1 MKKIII
7 TSILFI
13 IILLTA
19 CSSKQNP
26 VKILES
32 SEIEQRVMGNQEIR
46 TIDFNIG
53 EIELNG
59 ISYTLQGTMS
69 LPKHNKSKKMKLVI
83 ILPGIY
89 EDSTRYDRGFRYLT
103 ESLAKSGYLA
113 ISIDTSQINESKNIG
128 KEEFTCFLDL
138 VNEHLSMI
146 KEAYDGND
154 IYNNIDLENKIDLKT
169 VALVSNDMNI
179 NLLSNV
185 INEQMKK
192 EINISILLLISP
204 RYDENH
210 TNIYLLDNVKNI
222 SILMTETNDRGVS
235 LDGFDVYDMLSEYKS
250 HNIISLT
257 LLKKAN
263 SKYFNSETKIE
274 KEIEDNINN
283 KDNINREEHERFL
296 EKFVGDYL
304 RASFKNKYDNTIYDT
319 KIPTVTKINNLEVI
333 NYLKTSKECLLK
345 NIKSIDDFKGK
356 NISFNIVKESKIALQ
371 DQLTKINIPKS
382 NKDTINLIDVK
393 WEYKG
398 GKLSFKPNITDFI
411 AYDNITI
418 NTLLD
423 YENEANIK
431 GRSQSI
437 CVELVDNKGKSQ
449 KVEISRESNIID
461 YPKKSFKNI
470 DLGYGKESVYWN
482 QFTTFSNIR
491 IPIVLY
497 NIIDLRNIKKVN
509 LVFDRTNSGKLLF
522 ESFMI
527 D

>member
-13 IILLTA
+13 IILLSA

-32 SEIEQRVMGNQEIR
+32 SEIEQRVLGKQEIR

-59 ISYTLQGTMS
+59 ISYDLQGTMS
-69 LPKHNKSKKMKLVI
+69 LPKHNKNKKMKLVI

-89 EDSTRYDRGFRYLT
+89 EDLTRYDRGFRYLT
-103 ESLAKSGYLA
+103 ESLAQNGYLT
-113 ISIDTSQINESKNIG
+113 ISIDTSQISESKNIV
-128 KEEFTCFLDL
+128 KEEVGCFLDL
-138 VNEHLSMI
+138 VNAHLSMI

-179 NLLSNV
+179 NLVSNV
-185 INEQMKK
+185 INEQIKK

-204 RYDENH
+204 IYDENH
-210 TNIYLLDNVKNI
+210 TISLLDNVKNI
-222 SILMTETNDRGVS
+222 SILMTEINDRGIS
-235 LDGFDVYDMLSEYKS
+235 LDGFDVYDMLSEYKN

-283 KDNINREEHERFL
+283 KDNINREKHERFL

-333 NYLKTSKECLLK
+333 NYLKTSKEYLLK
-345 NIKSIDDFKGK
+345 DIKSIDDFKGK

-398 GKLSFKPNITDFI
+398 GKLSFKPNITDFT

-449 KVEISRESNIID
+449 KVEISRESNIIN
-461 YPKKSFKNI
+461 YPKKNFKNI

-497 NIIDLRNIKKVN
+497 NTIDLRNIKKVN

>member
-13 IILLTA
+13 IILLSA

-32 SEIEQRVMGNQEIR
+32 SEIEQRMLGKQEIR

-59 ISYTLQGTMS
+59 ISYDLQGTMS
-69 LPKHNKSKKMKLVI
+69 LPKHNKNKKMKLVI

-89 EDSTRYDRGFRYLT
+89 EDLTRYDRGFRYLT
-103 ESLAKSGYLA
+103 ESLAQNGYLT
-113 ISIDTSQINESKNIG
+113 ISIDTSQISESKNIV
-128 KEEFTCFLDL
+128 KEEVGCFLDL
-138 VNEHLSMI
+138 VNAHLSMI

-179 NLLSNV
+179 NLVSNV
-185 INEQMKK
+185 INEQIKK

-204 RYDENH
+204 IYDENH
-210 TNIYLLDNVKNI
+210 TISLLDNVKNI
-222 SILMTETNDRGVS
+222 SILMTETNDRGIS
-235 LDGFDVYDMLSEYKS
+235 LDGFDVYDMLSEYKN

-333 NYLKTSKECLLK
+333 NYLKTSKEYLLK
-345 NIKSIDDFKGK
+345 DIKSIDDFKGK

-371 DQLTKINIPKS
+371 DQLTKINISKS

-398 GKLSFKPNITDFI
+398 GKLSFKPNITDFT

-449 KVEISRESNIID
+449 KVEIYRESNIIN

-497 NIIDLRNIKKVN
+497 NTIDLRNIKKVN

>member
-13 IILLTA
+13 IILLSA

-32 SEIEQRVMGNQEIR
+32 SEIEQRVLGKQEIR

-59 ISYTLQGTMS
+59 ISYDLQGTMS
-69 LPKHNKSKKMKLVI
+69 LPKHNKNKKMKLVI

-89 EDSTRYDRGFRYLT
+89 EDLTRYDRGFRYLT
-103 ESLAKSGYLA
+103 ESLAQNGYLT
-113 ISIDTSQINESKNIG
+113 ISIDTSQISESKNIV
-128 KEEFTCFLDL
+128 KEEVGCFLDL
-138 VNEHLSMI
+138 VNAHLSMI

-179 NLLSNV
+179 NLVSNV
-185 INEQMKK
+185 INEQIKK

-204 RYDENH
+204 IYDENH
-210 TNIYLLDNVKNI
+210 TISLLDNVKNI
-222 SILMTETNDRGVS
+222 SILMTETNDRGIS
-235 LDGFDVYDMLSEYKS
+235 LDGFDVYDMLSEYKN

-274 KEIEDNINN
+274 KEIE
-283 KDNINREEHERFL
+283 DNINREEHERFL

-333 NYLKTSKECLLK
+333 NYLKTSKEYLLK
-345 NIKSIDDFKGK
+345 DIKSIDDFKGK

-398 GKLSFKPNITDFI
+398 GKLSFKPNITDFT

-449 KVEISRESNIID
+449 KVEISRESNIIN

-497 NIIDLRNIKKVN
+497 NTIDLRNIKKVN